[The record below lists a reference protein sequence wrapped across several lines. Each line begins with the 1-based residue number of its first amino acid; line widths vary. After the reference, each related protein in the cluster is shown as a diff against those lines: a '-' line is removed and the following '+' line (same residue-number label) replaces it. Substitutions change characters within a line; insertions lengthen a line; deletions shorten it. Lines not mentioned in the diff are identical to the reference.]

1 MRRLLF
7 LVITFTMLFSVDALA
22 AVDINAVN
30 NKMLSSINELRVS
43 NGVKALTL
51 DRDLI
56 SIANIRSQE
65 ASSNWS
71 HTRPNGEQ
79 GVELIASDKWRGENL
94 SRIKGTE
101 NPAKAASVMFEDLVA
116 SPAHYDNMVFGEF
129 TKIGISSYVE
139 DDKITVAY
147 LFSN

>member
-7 LVITFTMLFSVDALA
+7 LVITFAMLFSVDAFA
-22 AVDINAVN
+22 AVDINALN
-30 NKMLSSINELRVS
+30 NRMLSSINELRAS

-56 SIANIRSQE
+56 SVANIRSQE

-79 GVELIASDKWRGENL
+79 GVELISSDKWRGENL

-101 NPAKAASVMFEDLVA
+101 DPAKAASVMFEDLVA

-129 TKIGISSYVE
+129 TRIGISSYVE
-139 DDKITVAY
+139 GDKITVAY

>member
-1 MRRLLF
+1 
-7 LVITFTMLFSVDALA
+7 MLFSVDAFA
-22 AVDINAVN
+22 AVDINALN
-30 NKMLSSINELRVS
+30 NRMLSSINELRAS

-56 SIANIRSQE
+56 SVANIRSQE

-79 GVELIASDKWRGENL
+79 GVELISSNKWRGENL

-101 NPAKAASVMFEDLVA
+101 DPAKAASVMFEDLVA

-129 TKIGISSYVE
+129 TRIGISSYVE
-139 DDKITVAY
+139 GDKITVAY

>member
-1 MRRLLF
+1 
-7 LVITFTMLFSVDALA
+7 MLFSVDAFA
-22 AVDINAVN
+22 AVDINALN
-30 NKMLSSINELRVS
+30 NRMLSSINELRAS

-56 SIANIRSQE
+56 SVANIRSQE

-79 GVELIASDKWRGENL
+79 GVELISSDKWRGENL

-101 NPAKAASVMFEDLVA
+101 DPAKAASVMFEDLVA

-139 DDKITVAY
+139 GDKITVAY

>member
-1 MRRLLF
+1 
-7 LVITFTMLFSVDALA
+7 MLFSVDAFA
-22 AVDINAVN
+22 AVDINALN
-30 NKMLSSINELRVS
+30 NKMLSSINELRAS

-56 SIANIRSQE
+56 SVANIRSQE

-79 GVELIASDKWRGENL
+79 GVELISSDKWRGENL

-101 NPAKAASVMFEDLVA
+101 DPAKAARVMFEDLVA

-129 TKIGISSYVE
+129 TRIGISSYVE
-139 DDKITVAY
+139 GDKITVAY